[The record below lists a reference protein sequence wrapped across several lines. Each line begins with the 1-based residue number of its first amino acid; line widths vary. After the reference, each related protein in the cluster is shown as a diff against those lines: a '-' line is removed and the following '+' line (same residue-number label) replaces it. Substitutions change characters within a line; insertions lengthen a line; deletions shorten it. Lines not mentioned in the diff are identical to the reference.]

1 MREGSSDAGR
11 GPHAIQHALSR
22 AHCATQTRAHLFVAG
37 LLVAREEL
45 RVEVRRIVL
54 VEHLHHDRPPSAWE
68 SAPAPLRT
76 EVPSRTVREEVHYQY
91 LALAHLARWSRLFLL
106 LVTPPPR
113 LESPAHFILRGG

>member
-22 AHCATQTRAHLFVAG
+22 THCATQTRAHLFVAG

-68 SAPAPLRT
+68 SAPAPLRNGSAIAHGKGGGALS
-76 EVPSRTVREEVHYQY
+76 VPC
-91 LALAHLARWSRLFLL
+91 ARPS
-106 LVTPPPR
+106 
-113 LESPAHFILRGG
+113 